1 MQDFVY
7 QVNQKSS
14 EVAYS
19 GESSLSLLFGHLWWS
34 LNVPWFLEDNYLLQ
48 DAFLVYI
55 VALKGELVFQKIYEI
70 PSGILRWVFPLNL
83 LLGEVWEAAFSI
95 FIFVSLTSC
104 CAFVNRCQAWIYL
117 IQSSFQIEPIVDCSA
132 RYRVHYAEL
141 VRLWIFKFL
150 KHRLLRFFWWY
161 ILLQING
168 FWLLQPRYRIRID
181 ILTSSGDQRTS
192 YLVSF
197 RIFKLIW
204 NALSFQ
210 NGAVL
215 RRHFAF
221 LETFD
226 DFLYL
231 LLSFKGLLFVDE
243 IFLGFAILI
252 RFDV

>member
-19 GESSLSLLFGHLWWS
+19 GESSLSLLFSHLWWS
-34 LNVPWFLEDNYLLQ
+34 LNVPWFLVGNHLLQ

-55 VALKGELVFQKIYEI
+55 VALKGKLVFQKIYEI

-83 LLGEVWEAAFSI
+83 LLGEVWEAAFSV

-104 CAFVNRCQAWIYL
+104 CTFVNRCQAWIYL
-117 IQSSFQIEPIVDCSA
+117 IQGSFQIEPIVDCSA

-141 VRLWIFKFL
+141 MRLWIFKFL
-150 KHRLLRFFWWY
+150 KHRLLWLLWWC
-161 ILLQING
+161 IILQINRR
-168 FWLLQPRYRIRID
+168 LA
-181 ILTSSGDQRTS
+181 S

-197 RIFKLIW
+197 CIFSWIW